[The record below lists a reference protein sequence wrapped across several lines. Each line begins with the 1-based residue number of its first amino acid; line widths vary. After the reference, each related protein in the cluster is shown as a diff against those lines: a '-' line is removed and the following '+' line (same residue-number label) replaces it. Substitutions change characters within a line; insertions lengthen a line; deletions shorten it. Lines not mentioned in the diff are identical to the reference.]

1 MELRNLATFVRAAEL
16 HSFSQAAKQL
26 GYSQSAIS
34 MQIGQLE
41 SELDTR
47 LFDRVGKTIALTPQG
62 RQFFEYAQN
71 ILRMAENARNV
82 MRNASVVTG
91 QLRIA
96 MAESICMSLF
106 PATLCEFRR
115 MYPDVQLTVKSGT
128 TEDMFRALAQNDV
141 DIVYQLDNQIYR
153 SDFVIPLCER
163 VPIIF
168 IAPADHPLAN
178 LDSVELA
185 ECVKYPFILTEKGF
199 SYRSQLDAQLA
210 ARDLEIK
217 PVLEIGN
224 TDVICKLVEKGMG
237 LAFLPEYVAHAALDA
252 GRVKRLNVEGVDVKL
267 YRQLIYSKGKW
278 ITPAMQA
285 MIALICGGAATM
297 GDVRE

>member
-1 MELRNLATFVRAAEL
+1 MELRNLASFVRASEL
-16 HSFSQAAKQL
+16 HSFSQAAKEL

-34 MQIGQLE
+34 MQISQLE

-71 ILRMAENARNV
+71 ILRMVENAQSV
-82 MRNASVVTG
+82 MRNATNVNG

-106 PATLCEFRR
+106 PDTLTEYRR
-115 MYPDVQLTVKSGT
+115 LYPDVQLIIKSST
-128 TEDMFRALAQNDV
+128 TENMFRALAQNDV
-141 DIVYQLDNQIYR
+141 DLVYQLDNQVYR
-153 SDFVIPLCER
+153 SDLVVPLCTR

-168 IAPADHPLAN
+168 IAPADHPLA
-178 LDSVELA
+178 DKQSVDLE
-185 ECVKYPFILTEKGF
+185 ECVNYPFILTEKGL
-199 SYRSQLDAQLA
+199 SYRSQLDALLA
-210 ARDLEIK
+210 ARGLEIK

-224 TDVICKLVEKGMG
+224 TDVICRLVESGMG
-237 LAFLPEYVAHAALDA
+237 LAFLPEFVARASLDA
-252 GRVKRLNVEGVDVKL
+252 GRIKQLHVSGVDVKL

-278 ITPAMQA
+278 MTPAMQA
-285 MIALICGGAATM
+285 LIDLICM
-297 GDVRE
+297 GESECEE

>member
-71 ILRMAENARNV
+71 ILRMTENARNV

-168 IAPADHPLAN
+168 IAPAILGSLVMSLKDLLTGESVVDPASINWASTLIAMAVAAVSGFLAIKFMLKIIRRCPMRSFAIYTGILGIYVL
-178 LDSVELA
+178 LDQ
-185 ECVKYPFILTEKGF
+185 Y
-199 SYRSQLDAQLA
+199 
-210 ARDLEIK
+210 
-217 PVLEIGN
+217 
-224 TDVICKLVEKGMG
+224 
-237 LAFLPEYVAHAALDA
+237 FLHL
-252 GRVKRLNVEGVDVKL
+252 LF
-267 YRQLIYSKGKW
+267 
-278 ITPAMQA
+278 
-285 MIALICGGAATM
+285 
-297 GDVRE
+297 